1 MHATGQDGEVRFG
14 YQRAATLTRWTLT
27 EVINR
32 SWRLD
37 GGIKDKNELYLQ
49 QTPLT
54 VVLEIA
60 TKRWIWE
67 VDRMVVND
75 THATFFF
82 NGDPDTKK

>member
-1 MHATGQDGEVRFG
+1 MNVKGVEGEVRYG
-14 YQRAATLTRWTLT
+14 YQRAATLTSWTLT

-54 VVLEIA
+54 VVLQIGS
-60 TKRWIWE
+60 KRWIWA
-67 VDRMVVND
+67 VDRMDINE
-75 THATFFF
+75 TRATFFF
-82 NGDPDTKK
+82 NGDPER